1 MFAIR
6 RLHGTM
12 FAGILGLA
20 ACFAGGTPAHAGGYD
35 GYSYSY
41 GCAPV
46 CHYETVTVYV
56 PRTVAYTRLVT
67 LYDECGRPYQAART
81 CYRTVQVPVQKRV
94 LVCDR

>member
-1 MFAIR
+1 MFPIR
-6 RLHGTM
+6 RLRGTM

-20 ACFAGGTPAHAGGYD
+20 ACFAGGAPAHAGGYD
-35 GYSYSY
+35 GYRD
-41 GCAPV
+41 GCAPA
-46 CHYETVTVYV
+46 CHYETVTAYV

-81 CYRTVQVPVQKRV
+81 CYRTVQVSVQKRV